1 MNEAKK
7 RLLSGVKPTGA
18 PHIGNYFGAMKQ
30 FVDFQESYDNM
41 IFIADYHAFTSER
54 LQKNSSLLNS
64 NIMELAKDYVAIGID
79 PKKSILY
86 QQSDVPEVTEL
97 AWIFNCLVTVPYLQ
111 RAHAY
116 KDAEA
121 KGINLN
127 VGTFDYPILM
137 AADIL
142 IMDTDMVPVGKDQQ
156 QHLEIARDV
165 ADKFRILYGDV
176 FTSPEQY
183 ILDEVAV
190 VPGTDGQKMSKS
202 YGNTIPLFAREEDIA
217 KSVMGIVTD
226 SAGGRPTNVYAIHK
240 LFKSEAELETL
251 YRENEGNYKV
261 LKEALIA
268 DIQAVVTPLWE
279 KRKQITDAD
288 IRDILKD
295 GGARAREIATAKMKE
310 VREKIGILTH

>member
-30 FVDFQESYDNM
+30 FVDFQEKYASM

-54 LQKNSSLLNS
+54 LQKNSALLNS
-64 NIMELAKDYVAIGID
+64 NILELAKDYLTIGID
-79 PKKSILY
+79 PSKTILY

-97 AWIFNCLVTVPYLQ
+97 AWMFNCLVTVPYLQ

-121 KGINLN
+121 KGMNLN

-142 IMDTDMVPVGKDQQ
+142 IMDTDIVPVGKDQQ

-165 ADKFRILYGDV
+165 ADKFRLLYGDM
-176 FTSPEQY
+176 FTSPESF
-183 ILDEVAV
+183 ILEDVAV
-190 VPGTDGQKMSKS
+190 ILGTDGQKMSKS
-202 YGNTIPLFAREEDIA
+202 YGNTIPLFAHKDEIA
-217 KSVMGIVTD
+217 KTVMGIVTD
-226 SAGGRPTNVYAIHK
+226 SSGDRPENVFAIHK
-240 LFKSEAELETL
+240 LFRDPASLEDL
-251 YRENEGNYKV
+251 YASNAGNYKI
-261 LKEALIA
+261 LKEALIE
-268 DIQAVVTPLWE
+268 DISSLVAPLWE
-279 KRKQITDAD
+279 KRKQITDTD
-288 IRDILKD
+288 VKEVLKQ
-295 GGARAREIATAKMKE
+295 GGERAREIARLKMKE
-310 VREKIGILTH
+310 VRKVIGITTH